1 MKIINKQINI
11 VIICLTLGIV
21 SINAQTKSIITH
33 INIEN
38 KKNGAF
44 VKLHTTTPVEQKH
57 ITGWSGDNGW
67 FYITVMGAIADS
79 GRVVNSDIKH
89 PVSEIQVNNTDES
102 TQIALKI
109 KETIENFEFYQSKSP
124 PEILISLRFP
134 IFEVAAVLEQERE
147 TMASA
152 ETITT
157 DESQIETD
165 TGVLIPDQYKRIR
178 AALYLSGASLT
189 IAGAALESNKSEGFS
204 WEIPTG
210 LAIIV
215 GTFIY
220 DKYVHVPKKDE

>member
-11 VIICLTLGIV
+11 AFICLTLGIV

-33 INIEN
+33 LNIEN

-44 VKLHTTTPVEQKH
+44 VKLFTTSPVEQKH
-57 ITGWSGDNGW
+57 ITGWTGDDGW

-79 GRVVNSDIKH
+79 GRVASSEIKH
-89 PVSEIQVNNTDES
+89 PVSQIQVNNTDES
-102 TQIALKI
+102 TQIAIKV

-124 PEILISLRFP
+124 PEILVSLRFP
-134 IFEVAAVLEQERE
+134 IYEVAAVLEQERE
-147 TMASA
+147 SMGSA
-152 ETITT
+152 ESITT
-157 DESQIETD
+157 EEGQFDTD

-178 AALYLSGASLT
+178 TALYLSGASLT
-189 IAGAALESNKSEGFS
+189 IAGAALESSKSEGFS

-210 LAIIV
+210 LAIIA

-220 DKYVHVPKKDE
+220 DKYFHKPNKEK